1 MAPLNNFTNNQFD
14 RPLYPESIF
23 SKFLPKK
30 RVFNIF
36 FMNLQVEIDK
46 FINHFLCIDKL

>member
-14 RPLYPESIF
+14 RPVYPESIF

-30 RVFNIF
+30 SFSTGECHDRTTAI
-36 FMNLQVEIDK
+36 
-46 FINHFLCIDKL
+46 